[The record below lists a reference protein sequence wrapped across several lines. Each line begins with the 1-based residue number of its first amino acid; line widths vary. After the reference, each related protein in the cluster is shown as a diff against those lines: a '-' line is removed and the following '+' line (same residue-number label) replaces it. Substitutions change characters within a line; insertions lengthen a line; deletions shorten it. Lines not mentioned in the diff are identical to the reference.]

1 MDLDFT
7 AEFSDPKLISVRIYE
22 QIRNAIILRKLPEGQ
37 RIVEA
42 DLTRAF
48 RVSRSPIRD
57 ALKLLAAE
65 GFVDLIPY
73 RGATVSGISPENV
86 REHYEI
92 KGMVEGFAAHVG
104 AQRFTEKDLA
114 PLETILRE
122 MEKHVARSNLGK
134 VLEANFVFH
143 KRIVD
148 GVRNAR
154 LSKFYDSLTHSIRR
168 FGTIGLTEPRF
179 RKLSLQ
185 EHREILDAIRARK
198 PSLAEE
204 RTRTH
209 ALNMSE
215 RVLDYMKRSGHGDSG
230 RNLSR
235 RRVIPTVS

>member
-1 MDLDFT
+1 MNLDFT
-7 AEFSDPKLISVRIYE
+7 AEFSDPELISARIYE

-37 RIVEA
+37 RIIEA

-57 ALKLLAAE
+57 ALKLLAAD

-92 KGMVEGFAAHVG
+92 KAMVEGFAAYIG
-104 AQRFTEKDLA
+104 AKRFTEKDISDLQS
-114 PLETILRE
+114 ILRE
-122 MEKHVARSNLGK
+122 MEKQVVRSNLEK
-134 VLEANFVFH
+134 VLEANFAFH

-148 GVRNAR
+148 GVRNAK

-179 RKLSLQ
+179 RKLSLK
-185 EHREILDAIRARK
+185 EHQEILKAIRDKK

-204 RTRTH
+204 RTRKH
-209 ALNMSE
+209 ALNMSA
-215 RVLDYMKRSGHGDSG
+215 RVLDYMKKAGNG
-230 RNLSR
+230 N
-235 RRVIPTVS
+235 P